1 MEIAPIQ
8 PMAMN
13 PSMKT
18 VAAAYAKNSPLAPNS
33 LSYDT
38 EIWTNAEKAWELKK
52 ELIAAIDSGNF
63 QMALYILDK
72 LIELQKK
79 WTLLFTFDGVDI

>member
-1 MEIAPIQ
+1 MEMAPVQ

-18 VAAAYAKNSPLAPNS
+18 VATAYAKNSPLSPNS
-33 LSYDT
+33 FAYSIDT
-38 EIWTNAEKAWELKK
+38 WTDAEKVHNLKK

-72 LIELQKK
+72 LIELHKK
-79 WTLLFTFDGVDI
+79 

>member
-1 MEIAPIQ
+1 MEIAPVQ

-18 VAAAYAKNSPLAPNS
+18 VAAAYANNSPLSPNS
-33 LSYDT
+33 LAYSMDA
-38 EIWTNAEKAWELKK
+38 WTNAEKAHNLKR
-52 ELIAAIDSGNF
+52 ELITAIDCGNF
-63 QMALYILDK
+63 QMALYILDR

-79 WTLLFTFDGVDI
+79 

>member
-18 VAAAYAKNSPLAPNS
+18 VANAYARNSPLTPNS
-33 LSYDT
+33 LAYSMDA
-38 EIWTNAEKAWELKK
+38 WTDAEKAWNLKK
-52 ELIAAIDSGNF
+52 ELIAAIDCGNF
-63 QMALYILDK
+63 QMALYILDR

-79 WTLLFTFDGVDI
+79 